1 MAIFVGKKEKTASW
15 QFQMVQPNIFFLSSE
30 KAGM

>member
-1 MAIFVGKKEKTASW
+1 MAIFVGKIMTASW
-15 QFQMVQPNIFFLSSE
+15 QFQMVQANIFFLWSE